1 MSVDKEGNIYEDQID
16 RVSTTIPHSMLSYLI
31 DRSLSIPF
39 DFLPI
44 LILAMLQ
51 RDPITL
57 TWKDLSASV
66 KGKNLISNCTGYCKP
81 GEMLAIMGASGAGKT
96 TLLSLLC
103 QKADKQLSI
112 SGNVYANNH
121 TFDSSSFYNFGVFVY
136 QNDTLH
142 EILTVRG
149 KLFPMKKPWSLLRS

>member
-1 MSVDKEGNIYEDQID
+1 MRVGIVMASILRYDSNNYDIKDKWNMIMQY
-16 RVSTTIPHSMLSYLI
+16 PPYFYYLI
-31 DRSLSIPF
+31 LNLALD

-57 TWKDLSASV
+57 TWKNLSAEVNDKS
-66 KGKNLISNCTGYCKP
+66 LISNCTGYCKP

-103 QKADKQLSI
+103 QKADKQLKI
-112 SGNVYANNH
+112 SGSVYANNH
-121 TFDSSSFYNFGVFVY
+121 TFDSSSFYNFGVYVY

-149 KLFPMKKPWSLLRS
+149 KHFPIKKP